1 METDFVK
8 SLRTVSSGGFKWID
22 LPRPTRQEM
31 DALGRVYS
39 FHDLN
44 LEDSLSKTQLPKIER
59 HSDHIF
65 IIMHFPSSGKL
76 QERVPKVSQLSIF
89 LGSNYLVTVHQ
100 GELEPLMELFRM
112 CKENET
118 QRENLMGREP
128 GYLLH
133 TIIDTL
139 VDDLFHIL
147 MKIVGNL
154 DDIEE
159 GVFDEKLSEAKE
171 ISILRREITTLR
183 RLILPMRRIV
193 VELANDVQRFSKEDL
208 KPYFY
213 DVKDHIEKVIE
224 TLDESKETVEIYK
237 DTDYMLS
244 SEKSNRILSILTIL
258 FTLSIPITIVST
270 FYGMN
275 VALPGDDNNPVLPG
289 LGKYATLIVL
299 LLGSVTS
306 TILLLWYFRREGWIT
321 IGLHRHM
328 N

>member
-1 METDFVK
+1 MK
-8 SLRTVSSGGFKWID
+8 SLRTINSDGFKWID

-31 DALGRVYS
+31 DALGRTYS

-59 HSDHIF
+59 HSNYIF
-65 IIMHFPSSGKL
+65 IIMHFPSAGK
-76 QERVPKVSQLSIF
+76 ERPNVPKVSQLSIF

-100 GELEPLMELFRM
+100 GEIEPLMDLFSM
-112 CKENET
+112 CKINEA
-118 QRENLMGREP
+118 QRENLMGKEP

-183 RLILPMRRIV
+183 RLIIPMRRIV
-193 VELANDVQRFSKEDL
+193 VELATDVQRFSKEDL
-208 KPYFY
+208 TAYFY
-213 DVKDHIEKVIE
+213 DVKDHIEKVLE

-237 DTDYMLS
+237 DTDFMLS

-275 VALPGDDNNPVLPG
+275 VPLPGDNNNPVIPVFGRFTSLVI
-289 LGKYATLIVL
+289 LLI
-299 LLGSVTS
+299 GSITS
-306 TILLLWYFRREGWIT
+306 TFLLLWYFRREGWVRIA
-321 IGLHRHM
+321 LHRHM
-328 N
+328 R

>member
-1 METDFVK
+1 METDFMK
-8 SLRTVSSGGFKWID
+8 SLRTIDSDGFKWID

-31 DALGRVYS
+31 DALGRLYS

-59 HSDHIF
+59 HSNYIF
-65 IIMHFPSSGKL
+65 IIIHFPASDK
-76 QERVPKVSQLSIF
+76 ERHVPKVSQLSIF

-100 GELEPLMELFRM
+100 GELEALMDLFNM
-112 CKENET
+112 CKANEG
-118 QRENLMGREP
+118 QRENLMGKEP

-147 MKIVGNL
+147 MKIVGNI

-159 GVFDEKLSEAKE
+159 GVFDAKMSEARE

-193 VELANDVQRFSKEDL
+193 VELARDVQRFSKEDL
-208 KPYFY
+208 TPYFY
-213 DVKDHIEKVIE
+213 DVKDHIEKVLE
-224 TLDESKETVEIYK
+224 SLDESKETIEIYK
-237 DTDYMLS
+237 DTDFMLS
-244 SEKSNRILSILTIL
+244 SEKSNRILSVLTIM

-275 VALPGDDNNPVLPG
+275 VPLPGDNNNPVITV
-289 LGKYATLIVL
+289 LGKYTTVILL
-299 LLGSVTS
+299 LLGSVIS
-306 TILLLWYFRREGWIT
+306 TILMLWYFRRQGWIT
-321 IGLHRHM
+321 LKIRG
-328 N
+328 